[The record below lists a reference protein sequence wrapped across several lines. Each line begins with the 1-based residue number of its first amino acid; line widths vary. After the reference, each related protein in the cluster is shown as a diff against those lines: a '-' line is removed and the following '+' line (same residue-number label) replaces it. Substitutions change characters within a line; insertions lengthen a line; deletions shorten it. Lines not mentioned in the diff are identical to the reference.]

1 MATENND
8 KTPSRGYTPTGGLVP
23 IPDPTVLTTQALLRE
38 VAALNEKV
46 EIRFA
51 ATDKIITHV
60 EEQIRARS
68 NDITTSSMH
77 LRELMLS
84 EMGKIKVVT
93 DEVFQRIDVQ
103 FVERDKRTEQLALAS
118 STAIATALQA
128 AKEAVGAQNTSNSIA
143 IAKSESSTLESLR
156 QLREL
161 FLSET
166 KAINEKVDDLKSRLD
181 RGEGKGSGVVERR
194 ETDRASVGQ
203 GLAIASVVIS
213 IVVAMVAIVV
223 AVAFHH

>member
-1 MATENND
+1 MATEND
-8 KTPSRGYTPTGGLVP
+8 RPSSPRGYKGDGGLVP

-38 VAALNEKV
+38 VAALKELV
-46 EIRFA
+46 EIRFG
-51 ATDKIITHV
+51 ATDKIVEHV
-60 EEQIRARS
+60 EEQIRGRS
-68 NDITTSSMH
+68 SEIAAASLH

-103 FVERDKRTEQLALAS
+103 FIERDKRTEQLALAS
-118 STAIATALQA
+118 STAIAAALQA

-181 RGEGKGSGVVERR
+181 RGEGKGTGAVERQQN
-194 ETDRASVGQ
+194 ERANIGQ
-203 GLAIASVVIS
+203 GLAIVSVLIS
-213 IVVAMVAIVV
+213 ALVAGVAILV
-223 AVAFHH
+223 AVLFHR